1 MESEIT
7 YLNQLEQDLLR
18 AAERER
24 HLEPAEPARV
34 HRHGR
39 RWIAVVAAAAAFLVV
54 AGVIGGLTKLV
65 SSSQDRL
72 TAGLSAPHA
81 QVPAVG
87 KAVNGA
93 GRQGDSSRFG
103 TDTHLPEAAPSPA
116 PDDVGQAG
124 SPSSIGQGSSAVD
137 LSKIIRTG
145 SMSVTVPRD
154 GLGKAIDEVTAIADK
169 QGGFV
174 FSSSIATRSGLLVL
188 HVPAKRFDAA
198 MTALRKIGVVK
209 GVSIAAQDVTNQ
221 FIDLNARLKILEG
234 RRRALQKLYLKAV
247 SISETLRVQ
256 GALDQTQQGI
266 EQIQGELN
274 VIQNRTSESTI
285 RVQLREA
292 GVANVTT
299 QTPVHT
305 PSIGNA
311 WDHAIAGFVGVI
323 AAVVI
328 GLGYLIPIAIL
339 ALLVWFVVALVRR
352 RRAIG

>member
-1 MESEIT
+1 MESKIT

-24 HLEPAEPARV
+24 HLEPAGPEPV
-34 HRHGR
+34 HRTGR
-39 RWIAVVAAAAAFLVV
+39 RWGAFIAAAIAFLVV
-54 AGVIGGLTKLV
+54 AGLIGGITKLT
-65 SSSQDRL
+65 SSSNSSAAS
-72 TAGLSAPHA
+72 AGGSGTSFDN
-81 QVPAVG
+81 VG
-87 KAVNGA
+87 KAVNGDA
-93 GRQGDSSRFG
+93 VREASGLNPQFG
-103 TDTHLPEAAPSPA
+103 ATAPQAAPSLA
-116 PDDVGQAG
+116 PGVADVTGHG
-124 SPSSIGQGSSAVD
+124 TGQGSSAVD

-154 GLGKAIDEVTAIADK
+154 GLGKAVDVVTAIADK

-188 HVPAKRFDAA
+188 HVPARRFDAA
-198 MTALRKIGVVK
+198 MTALRNIGVVK

-285 RVQLREA
+285 RVQVREA

-339 ALLVWFVVALVRR
+339 ALMIWFVVTLIRR
-352 RRAIG
+352 RRATG